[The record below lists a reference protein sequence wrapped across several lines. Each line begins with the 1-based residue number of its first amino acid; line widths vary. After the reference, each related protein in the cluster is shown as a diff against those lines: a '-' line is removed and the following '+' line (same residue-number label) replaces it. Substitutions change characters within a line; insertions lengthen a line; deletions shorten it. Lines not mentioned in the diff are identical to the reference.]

1 MTSTQIQGVLL
12 SSNEFFLRSGSNAG
26 FVFNLYSDLLGRTPS
41 ADEAA
46 FWKEQLF
53 ANVPRSTIVNQF
65 LSSTEFLIHE
75 IQAEYLAYLR
85 RPADIG
91 GANFWLAQLEA
102 GQTPQDLEIA
112 LVSSS
117 EYFLL

>member
-1 MTSTQIQGVLL
+1 
-12 SSNEFFLRSGSNAG
+12 
-26 FVFNLYSDLLGRTPS
+26 
-41 ADEAA
+41 
-46 FWKEQLF
+46 
-53 ANVPRSTIVNQF
+53 
-65 LSSTEFLIHE
+65 LIHE